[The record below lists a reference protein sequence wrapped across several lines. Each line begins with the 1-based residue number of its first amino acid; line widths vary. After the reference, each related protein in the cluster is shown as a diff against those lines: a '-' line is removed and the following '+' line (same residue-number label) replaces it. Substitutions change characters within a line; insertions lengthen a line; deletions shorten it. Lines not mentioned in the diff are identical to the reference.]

1 MGQRKIAEKYSEHLL
16 KKIDSLTNELPDKRN
31 EAMKIFTK
39 LKTIVE
45 EDLTLKEINYKKV
58 YKAVT
63 KLKKSNSRGENELT
77 NRFLKEIPQ
86 FISLAILHLFNN
98 IVRSGKYP
106 NELKSSR
113 IIPLIKKKKD
123 KGNIDSYRPMNNIN
137 PIGKLIE
144 GLLKEQFDEF
154 FDEHDIFPL
163 THHGSRKGHSTTTA
177 AMVLQ
182 HALNENQDNQKH
194 SAIILTDLSSAFNTC
209 DHCLLIDKAEH
220 IGVRGNAL
228 TVLKSYL
235 AQRRSFVEI
244 QGYYSTTKLIGNK
257 SVIQGSKLVSLNY
270 NIYTLDIGKLEQI
283 TNDKEMTRILTGKE
297 IEKLEHTNQTSVSYV
312 DDLSQVLAHKNALI
326 LQTLIQ
332 TTYEITVEYFKVNLL
347 SINQD
352 KTELMVI
359 PPRGENPPEMF
370 IFTDSSEF
378 IKSSREVKIKS
389 LA

>member
-1 MGQRKIAEKYSEHLL
+1 
-16 KKIDSLTNELPDKRN
+16 
-31 EAMKIFTK
+31 MKIFTK
-39 LKTIVE
+39 LITRVE

-77 NRFLKEIPQ
+77 NQFFKEIPQ

-106 NELKSSR
+106 NELKISR

-123 KGNIDSYRPMNNIN
+123 KGNIDSYRPINNVN

-154 FDEHDIFPL
+154 FDEHDIFPP

-194 SAIILTDLSSAFNTC
+194 SAIILTDLSSAFDTC
-209 DHCLLIDKAEH
+209 DHRLLIDKAEH

-228 TVLKSYL
+228 TVLESYL
-235 AQRRSFVEI
+235 AQRQSFVEI

-257 SVIQGSKLVSLNY
+257 SVIQGSKLASLNY

-297 IEKLEHTNQTSVSYV
+297 IEKLEDMNQTSVSYV
-312 DDLSQVLAHKNALI
+312 DNLSQVLVHKNALI
-326 LQTLIQ
+326 LQTFIQ

-359 PPRGENPPEMF
+359 PPMEKTPLKCSF
-370 IFTDSSEF
+370 SQT
-378 IKSSREVKIKS
+378 
-389 LA
+389 LANL